1 MSGRYAK
8 RLTDQA
14 AQKAAAARAAVELVE
29 DGMLLGLGSGTTA
42 ALFVEF
48 LIERVR
54 AGLRVTAVPTSNAI
68 GRLAAAG
75 GIEIVNG
82 IDRGVD
88 LDVDGADEIDP
99 ELNLVKGRG
108 GALVR
113 EKLVAAA
120 ARRFVVIADSTK
132 VVARL
137 GSGPLPVEVLPFLWQ
152 ETARR
157 LERLGLEWTIRGS
170 EAAPYVTDNGNF
182 VLDCAVPGGIA
193 DPPVLG
199 QQIKSL
205 TGVIDHGIFAGLAR
219 AAFVGEDA
227 GVRVLGQP

>member
-1 MSGRYAK
+1 M
-8 RLTDQA
+8 RLADQTA
-14 AQKAAAARAAVELVE
+14 RKAAAARAAVELVE

-42 ALFVEF
+42 TLFVN
-48 LIERVR
+48 LLLERVR
-54 AGLRVTAVPTSNAI
+54 AGLQVTAVPTSNAI
-68 GRLAAAG
+68 AQMAAAG
-75 GIEIVNG
+75 GIEVVSE

-99 ELNLVKGRG
+99 HLNLLKGRG

-120 ARRFVVIADSTK
+120 ARRFVVIADSSKLVT
-132 VVARL
+132 RL
-137 GSGPLPVEVLPFLWQ
+137 GDGPLPVEVLPFLWQ

-157 LERLGLEWTIRGS
+157 LERLGLEWTVRGG
-170 EAAPYVTDNGNF
+170 EATPFVTDNGNF

-193 DPPVLG
+193 DPSVLG
-199 QQIKSL
+199 PQIKSL
-205 TGVIDHGIFAGLAR
+205 TGVIDHGIFAGLAQV
-219 AAFVGEDA
+219 AFVGEDA